1 MNATLSRLGSSTV
14 LAMAV
19 AVWVGCAG
27 VGELDLSASGRDR
40 WQRPDDV
47 VAALAL
53 EPGAKVADLGAG
65 EGYFVEHLSA
75 AVGPQGRVY
84 AVEVEAEAAA
94 SLSERFPENSTNVET
109 VLGDFEDPRLPD
121 GTIDLVLIVN
131 TFHHIEDRPGY
142 FRRLQADL
150 SPDGRVAVIEPN
162 QDLGGVLSLALD
174 EGHKSSAADVREEM
188 RDAGYRLEAEH
199 DFLPVQIFSVWAPE
213 PGAG

>member
-1 MNATLSRLGSSTV
+1 MNRTLHRLGL
-14 LAMAV
+14 LAALGSAV
-19 AVWVGCAG
+19 VFCLGCAG
-27 VGELDLSASGRDR
+27 FGELDLSASGRDR

-53 EPGAKVADLGAG
+53 EPGSRVADLGAG

-75 AVGPQGRVY
+75 AVGPQGRVF

-94 SLSERFPENSTNVET
+94 SLSERFPADSTNVET
-109 VLGDFEDPRLPD
+109 VLGEYDDPRLPD

-131 TFHHIEDRPGY
+131 TFHHIENRPGY

-150 SPDGRVAVIEPN
+150 SPRGRVAVIEPN
-162 QDLGGVLSLALD
+162 EDLGGVLSLALD
-174 EGHKSSAADVREEM
+174 EGHKSSATDVRDEM
-188 RDAGYRLEAEH
+188 RAAGYRLEAEH